1 VNKAAIGT
9 PRLPLGQALLTA
21 FQTNAVSLAL
31 MVEAF
36 APLPKKS
43 NGTPRVINV
52 STGGGSVPMRLDAK
66 AQGYQMVSVTYRVS
80 KSALHMITAC
90 QVFEYG
96 PAGFKVFVY
105 NPGFTVS
112 NLGPLNNAQH
122 GAQPTSA
129 GAAPIV
135 MIVNGERDAEHGGF
149 LHEHGQH
156 P

>member
-21 FQTNAVSLAL
+21 FQTNGVSLAL

-90 QVFEYG
+90 QVF
-96 PAGFKVFVY
+96 VY

-129 GAAPIV
+129 GA
-135 MIVNGERDAEHGGF
+135 RR
-149 LHEHGQH
+149 L
-156 P
+156 